1 MIMDVAKVKYGD
13 VNNFLKSHLPKKV
26 DGFGNA
32 DYEINFGE
40 GWKGDTGECEEV
52 QTNYGKGD
60 GAVGQV
66 YEEENVFQFR
76 YMYVPMYKKTLD
88 AEGKVIRED
97 SFVLKRLEVIGRIL
111 PDGLDIETCRC
122 DVTALNEEGDAIDNT
137 FCADLQIKLAVRM
150 KLLECLGTGKS
161 KGECESLA

>member
-1 MIMDVAKVKYGD
+1 MDVAKVKYGD

-66 YEEENVFQFR
+66 YEEGERFHQV
-76 YMYVPMYKKTLD
+76 YTIKP
-88 AEGKVIRED
+88 
-97 SFVLKRLEVIGRIL
+97 
-111 PDGLDIETCRC
+111 TC
-122 DVTALNEEGDAIDNT
+122 ID
-137 FCADLQIKLAVRM
+137 CM
-150 KLLECLGTGKS
+150 
-161 KGECESLA
+161 